1 MLGDSPE
8 KRFRGIGTA
17 LQDASVQYAVGITVT
32 FWTAAA
38 RRRFWMDEGSAR
50 RSALVSTDASRRCFD
65 EGTRFPYA

>member
-8 KRFRGIGTA
+8 KRSRGVGTA

-38 RRRFWMDEGSAR
+38 RRRF
-50 RSALVSTDASRRCFD
+50 
-65 EGTRFPYA
+65 